1 MAGGTVGAGD
11 GARARMISKLA
22 GKYPSIAAVA
32 ALSCLGKVDVIFDE
46 ALEFE
51 RDVYRFMA
59 YVPSATE
66 EEAAQAIRRY
76 GKRALEYAARVGELP
91 MPPSSDKERGRG

>member
-1 MAGGTVGAGD
+1 
-11 GARARMISKLA
+11 MIGKLA
-22 GKYPSIAAVA
+22 GKYPSIASMAVA
-32 ALSCLGKVDVIFDE
+32 MLLKEVAAIADE

-51 RDVYRFMA
+51 RDVYRLMV

-76 GKRALEYAARVGELP
+76 GERALEYAARVGELP
-91 MPPSSDKERGRG
+91 VPPSSDKERERV

>member
-1 MAGGTVGAGD
+1 MAGGAVGAGD
-11 GARARMISKLA
+11 GAGARMISKLI

-32 ALSCLGKVDVIFDE
+32 ALSCLGEE

-51 RDVYRFMA
+51 RNVYRLMA

-66 EEAAQAIRRY
+66 EEAMQAIRRY

-91 MPPSSDKERGRG
+91 VPPSSDGERERV